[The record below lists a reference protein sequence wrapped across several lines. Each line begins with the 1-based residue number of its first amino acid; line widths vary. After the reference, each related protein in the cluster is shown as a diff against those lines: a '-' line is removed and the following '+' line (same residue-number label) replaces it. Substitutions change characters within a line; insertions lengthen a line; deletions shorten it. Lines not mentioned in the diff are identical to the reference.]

1 MMLIGPMILK
11 YVVDDL
17 NQGRDQITR
26 EKILRYALLILGVAL
41 VGGLF
46 RFGQRSL
53 IGSVAR
59 RIEYELRGDF
69 FKHLQKMQKSYFEQ
83 VDTGDL
89 MSRATNDLDAVH
101 RLLGFAIIYI
111 ADATVFFGFALVI
124 MLRID
129 VTLTML
135 ALIPYPIL
143 AVLVQFISKSLHN
156 NFERIQEGFSKMNT
170 KVQENLSGV
179 RVVRAYTLEQ
189 SEIEEFDRQNL
200 NFVNLNRVFIGLEAI
215 FFPIFRLLPGIG
227 AIVLLWLGGLH
238 VIQGKIMLGD
248 FVAFNAYLAMLIRP
262 VIMLGF
268 IVNRF
273 AQGTA
278 SIDRINLILNQKP
291 EICDE
296 EGVDEKITELNGEI
310 EFRHLTFAYSDSSPV
325 LKDINFKIDSGSTV
339 AIVGATGAG
348 KTTLVG
354 LIPRIYQPER
364 GSVFIDGTDIRDIPL
379 ETLRTSIGMVQQESF
394 LFSDLLKNNIAYGA
408 DSATET
414 EIEVAAHNADL
425 LSQIDEFPNRFDTH
439 VGERG
444 KTLSGGQKQRT
455 AIARAIMTPPKIL
468 ILDDAFANVDTHTED
483 TILDRL
489 KQVGSDCT
497 TILISHRISTVKAAD
512 QIVVLHDGRIVETGT
527 HQDLVSQNG
536 IYANI
541 HQKQLLKEEIELL

>member
-1 MMLIGPMILK
+1 
-11 YVVDDL
+11 
-17 NQGRDQITR
+17 
-26 EKILRYALLILGVAL
+26 
-41 VGGLF
+41 
-46 RFGQRSL
+46 
-53 IGSVAR
+53 
-59 RIEYELRGDF
+59 
-69 FKHLQKMQKSYFEQ
+69 
-83 VDTGDL
+83 
-89 MSRATNDLDAVH
+89 
-101 RLLGFAIIYI
+101 
-111 ADATVFFGFALVI
+111 
-124 MLRID
+124 
-129 VTLTML
+129 
-135 ALIPYPIL
+135 
-143 AVLVQFISKSLHN
+143 
-156 NFERIQEGFSKMNT
+156 
-170 KVQENLSGV
+170 
-179 RVVRAYTLEQ
+179 
-189 SEIEEFDRQNL
+189 
-200 NFVNLNRVFIGLEAI
+200 
-215 FFPIFRLLPGIG
+215 
-227 AIVLLWLGGLH
+227 
-238 VIQGKIMLGD
+238 MLGD
-248 FVAFNAYLAMLIRP
+248 FVAFNAYLTMLIRP

-296 EGVDEKITELNGEI
+296 EGVDEKITELDGEI
-310 EFRHLTFAYSDSSPV
+310 EFRHLTFAYFDSSPV
-325 LKDINFKIDSGSTV
+325 LKDINFKIEPGSTV

-348 KTTLVG
+348 KTTLVD

-379 ETLRTSIGMVQQESF
+379 KTLRTNISMVQQESF

-414 EIEVAAHNADL
+414 EIRVAAHNADL
-425 LSQIDEFPNRFDTH
+425 LSQIDEFPNQFDTH

-489 KQVGSDCT
+489 KQVGSNCT

-536 IYANI
+536 IYANT
-541 HQKQLLKEEIELL
+541 HQKQLLKEEIESL

>member
-1 MMLIGPMILK
+1 MLIGPMILK

-17 NQGRDQITR
+17 NQEQDQITH
-26 EKILRYALLILGVAL
+26 EKILLYALLILGVAL

-83 VDTGDL
+83 VNTGDL

-170 KVQENLSGV
+170 KVQENLSGM

-189 SEIEEFDRQNL
+189 SEIEECDRQNL

-414 EIEVAAHNADL
+414 EIEVAAHNVDL